1 MKLFSTE
8 IITKRYYSTVPSFE
22 VLFSSLVEVLM
33 MFTIFQLLLIIYRL
47 VEYRP
52 LLSSLS

>member
-1 MKLFSTE
+1 MKQFFTE
-8 IITKRYYSTVPSFE
+8 IVTKRYYSIVPSFE

-33 MFTIFQLLLIIYRL
+33 MFTIFLLLLIIYRL

-52 LLSSLS
+52 SLSSLG